1 MKLALLIL
9 LAFFVAVHLAG
20 CLMGRREA
28 LSAPDDGAPPCRRR
42 TKSGAPARSNGPPI
56 SKTKRAHARPFG
68 RAFFYGF
75 GRRRKT
81 AWFIRFFCGVFAAA
95 SPYLWLRA
103 GAVSG
108 IMIQITEKF

>member
-28 LSAPDDGAPPCRRR
+28 LSAPDDGAPPCPPPDKKR
-42 TKSGAPARSNGPPI
+42 ARPPGVTGRPI

-81 AWFIRFFCGVFAAA
+81 PGLSGFFVGF
-95 SPYLWLRA
+95 SPPQAHIYGCVPGLFR
-103 GAVSG
+103 V
-108 IMIQITEKF
+108 